1 MPNEKYAHF
10 KGFSGSDRTMEER
23 KQVWLEISD
32 HMSEENFD
40 AMMAENKARQDSVP
54 QVGTLA
60 PDFTIERLSRDRK
73 RTGEYVTLSGLKG
86 KPVAL
91 CFGSYT

>member
-1 MPNEKYAHF
+1 MPNEEYVHF

-23 KQVWLEISD
+23 KKVWLEISD
-32 HMSEENFD
+32 NLTEPKFD
-40 AMMAENKARQDSVP
+40 AMMAKSKSRQASVP
-54 QVGTLA
+54 QVGTMA

-73 RTGEYVTLSGLKG
+73 RTGDYVTLSALRG

>member
-1 MPNEKYAHF
+1 MPNQEFAHF
-10 KGFSGSDRTMEER
+10 KGFSSSDRTMEER
-23 KQVWLEISD
+23 KKVWLDISD
-32 HMSEENFD
+32 KMNEEQFD
-40 AMMAENKARQDSVP
+40 AMMAENNARQTSVP
-54 QVGTLA
+54 QIGTMA

-73 RTGEYVTLSGLKG
+73 RTGDYVTLSELRG

>member
-1 MPNEKYAHF
+1 MPNEKYAQF

-23 KQVWLEISD
+23 KKIWLEISD
-32 HMSEENFD
+32 NLTEEKFD
-40 AMMAENKARQDSVP
+40 AMMARSKNRQSSVP
-54 QVGTLA
+54 PVGTLA

-73 RTGEYVTLSGLKG
+73 RSGEYVTLSALME

>member
-10 KGFSGSDRTMEER
+10 KGFSSSDRTMEER
-23 KQVWLEISD
+23 KKVWLEISD
-32 HMSEENFD
+32 NLTEEKFD
-40 AMMAENKARQDSVP
+40 AMMTKSKGRQAAVP
-54 QVGTLA
+54 QVGTMA

-73 RTGEYVTLSGLKG
+73 RSGEYVTLSGLRG

>member
-1 MPNEKYAHF
+1 MPNEEFAHF
-10 KGFSGSDRTMEER
+10 KGFSSSDRTMEER

-32 HMSEENFD
+32 NMNEEEFD
-40 AMMAENKARQDSVP
+40 AMMAQNKARQDSVP
-54 QVGTLA
+54 HVGTMA

-73 RTGEYVTLSGLKG
+73 RTGEYVTLSALRD

>member
-1 MPNEKYAHF
+1 MPNEEYAHF

-23 KQVWLEISD
+23 KKVWLEISD
-32 HMSEENFD
+32 NLTEAKFD
-40 AMMAENKARQDSVP
+40 AMMAKSKSRQDAVP
-54 QVGTLA
+54 QVGTMA

-73 RTGEYVTLSGLKG
+73 RTGDYVTLSALRG

>member
-10 KGFSGSDRTMEER
+10 KGFSSSDRTMEER
-23 KQVWLEISD
+23 KKVWLEISE
-32 HMSEENFD
+32 HLTEEKFD
-40 AMMAENKARQDSVP
+40 AMMAHSKGRQASVP
-54 QVGTLA
+54 QVGTMA
-60 PDFTIERLSRDRK
+60 PDFTIERLSPDRK
-73 RTGEYVTLSGLKG
+73 RTGDYVTLSELRG